1 MPDIVGVVG
10 IEMRV
15 VGVHHDMVHSEELS
29 QSLYANTDTHFT
41 NGCDQLRKRNLEV
54 SVLLNLMCFA

>member
-15 VGVHHDMVHSEELS
+15 VGVHHDMVQSEELP
-29 QSLYANTDTHFT
+29 QSLYANTDTYFT
-41 NGCDQLRKRNLEV
+41 IGCDQLRKRNLEV